1 LLADEGPKN
10 NKSIIVVGAL
20 AYDQIASTR
29 KEFAPTG
36 PGLNCK
42 LATLEE
48 HFGGCG
54 GNIAYGIGQH
64 SRDAKLIS
72 ICGELDFHNYRT
84 HIESPFLDLRG
95 VITQLKTKCARA
107 FVVTDPNGEQ
117 FTAFYPGP
125 EVSEHSWEAHLA
137 NQDLQ
142 QSQIIVC
149 APYPEQ
155 LMRSSLKHMSN
166 ANPHALRIW
175 CPGQYADSLSAE
187 SLKRFSDLWDVLIGN
202 ESEVDHLMSH
212 DADLVNKKTVIVTAG
227 PRPIK
232 VYMAHGGTRTFPVPK
247 LTSPNVDP
255 TGSGDA
261 FIAGFASVI
270 GQHLNADNKGAWIG
284 HVNEAVKSGVRSAQR
299 CLLQLGSQNYGNSP
313 S

>member
-1 LLADEGPKN
+1 MAEEVLVSNP
-10 NKSIIVVGAL
+10 SIIIVGAL
-20 AYDQIASTR
+20 AYDQISSTK
-29 KEFAPTG
+29 KEFSKTG

-42 LATLEE
+42 LETLDE

-64 SRDAKLIS
+64 SQDAKLVS
-72 ICGELDFHNYRT
+72 VCGELDFHNYRT
-84 HIESPFLDLRG
+84 HIESPFINLQG
-95 VITQLKTKCARA
+95 VMTKFNAKCARA
-107 FVVTDPNGEQ
+107 FVATDLNGKQ

-142 QSQIIVC
+142 QSQIMVC
-149 APYPEQ
+149 APYPEK
-155 LMRSSLKHMSN
+155 LMSSSLKHMRDT
-166 ANPHALRIW
+166 NPKALRIW
-175 CPGQYADSLSAE
+175 CPGQYADSLNTD
-187 SLKRFSDLWDVLIGN
+187 SLKHFSDLWDVLIGN
-202 ESEVDHLMSH
+202 EHEVDHLMTH

-227 PRPIK
+227 PKPIK

-247 LTSPNVDP
+247 LTTPSVDP

-270 GQHLNADNKGAWIG
+270 GQHLSAGNKGAWIG
-284 HVNEAVKSGVRSAQR
+284 HVNEAVKSGVRGSQR
-299 CLLQLGSQNYGNSP
+299 CLQQLGSQNYTNS
-313 S
+313 SS

>member
-1 LLADEGPKN
+1 MAEEGLKN
-10 NKSIIVVGAL
+10 NKSIIVIGAL
-20 AYDQIASTR
+20 AYDQIASTS

-42 LATLEE
+42 LDTLED

-54 GNIAYGIGQH
+54 GNIAYGIAQH
-64 SRDAKLIS
+64 SREAKLVS
-72 ICGELDFHNYRT
+72 VCGELDFHSYRT
-84 HIESPFLDLRG
+84 HIESPFIDLQG
-95 VITQLKTKCARA
+95 VITQLNTKCARA

-125 EVSEHSWEAHLA
+125 EVSDHSWEIHLA

-142 QSQIIVC
+142 HSQIMVC
-149 APYPEQ
+149 APYPEN
-155 LMRSSLKHMSN
+155 LMRSSLKHMSD
-166 ANPHALRIW
+166 ANPQALRIW
-175 CPGQYADSLSAE
+175 CPGQYADGLSAE
-187 SLKRFSDLWDVLIGN
+187 SLKHFCDLWDVLIGN
-202 ESEVDHLMSH
+202 EHEVDHLMFL

-227 PRPIK
+227 PKPIK

-247 LTSPNVDP
+247 LAGSNIDP

-261 FIAGFASVI
+261 FTAGFASVI
-270 GQHLNADNKGAWIG
+270 GQHISADNKGAWIG
-284 HVNEAVKSGVRSAQR
+284 HVNEAVQAGVRSAQR
-299 CLLQLGSQNYGNSP
+299 CLEQLGSQNYSNSP

>member
-1 LLADEGPKN
+1 MAEEGLKN
-10 NKSIIVVGAL
+10 NSSIIVIGAL
-20 AYDQIASTR
+20 AYDQIASTS

-42 LATLEE
+42 LDSLEE

-54 GNIAYGIGQH
+54 GNIAYGIAQH
-64 SRDAKLIS
+64 SAPAKLVS
-72 ICGELDFHNYRT
+72 VCGELDFHSYRT
-84 HIESPFLDLRG
+84 HLESPFIDLRG
-95 VITQLKTKCARA
+95 IITQLDTKCARA

-125 EVSEHSWEAHLA
+125 EVSDHSWEIHLA

-142 QSQIIVC
+142 HCQLMVC
-149 APYPEQ
+149 APYPET
-155 LMRSSLKHMSN
+155 LMHCSLKHMSN

-175 CPGQYADSLSAE
+175 CPGQYADRLDAA
-187 SLKRFSDLWDVLIGN
+187 SLKRFCNLWDVLIGN
-202 ESEVDHLMSH
+202 EHEIDHLMSH
-212 DADLVNKKTVIVTAG
+212 DANLVNKKTVIVTAG
-227 PRPIK
+227 PKPIK

-247 LTSPNVDP
+247 LAASNIDP

-261 FIAGFASVI
+261 FIAGFASI
-270 GQHLNADNKGAWIG
+270 ICQHISAENNGAWIG

-299 CLLQLGSQNYGNSP
+299 CLEQRGSQNYRN
-313 S
+313 